1 MRLKAPCAL
10 VFASLSPPPLFSP
23 LLACGSAGKT
33 GVLSTAG
40 MGREDV
46 TVGKAG
52 KDSVLSTGNFPLPQ
66 FPPPSTHQ
74 MSGNHKPHLPKLH
87 IHTCQHPP
95 VWLQL
100 PYLWICLRANPSN
113 FQVRPPGTAMATQ
126 MCNVG
131 KSLRP
136 PRPHTPSCG
145 SSQTINNSVLFA
157 VYLVP
162 CVLAFLWLCY

>member
-52 KDSVLSTGNFPLPQ
+52 KDSVLSTGNFPLP
-66 FPPPSTHQ
+66 
-74 MSGNHKPHLPKLH
+74 LPIRCLETTS
-87 IHTCQHPP
+87 HTCPSYTYTHANIH
-95 VWLQL
+95 LCGCSFLICEFASGLTLLISKSGLLAL
-100 PYLWICLRANPSN
+100 PWPHRCATWGKVCVHHGHTRLLVAALR
-113 FQVRPPGTAMATQ
+113 
-126 MCNVG
+126 
-131 KSLRP
+131 L
-136 PRPHTPSCG
+136 
-145 SSQTINNSVLFA
+145 
-157 VYLVP
+157 
-162 CVLAFLWLCY
+162 